1 MAMQFATELR
11 SAAKQTGNLG
21 ERSLNDLRDILTDT
35 LAKVRAEV
43 FPDAGPGTKTTDT
56 GDTGAAR
63 GESDA
68 EAAGNPADA
77 DDKPRG

>member
-1 MAMQFATELR
+1 MQFATELR
-11 SAAKQTGNLG
+11 ATAKQTGNLG

-43 FPDAGPGTKTTDT
+43 FPDTGPGSKATDT
-56 GDTGAAR
+56 ADAESPADTQ

-68 EAAGNPADA
+68 QAAGNPAD
-77 DDKPRG
+77 KPETE